1 MREET
6 LGSAI
11 TCLVACLR
19 GSTSSDVLNETL
31 STIKTVVQKDISQT
45 VEMSLYEAV
54 SRFIEDIVE
63 RKEQNDASGKNMD
76 SNSGPIPIG
85 GDPNGT
91 KFLHDL
97 ILAVFGEPES
107 STPSSVAEVHESLRT
122 ARISLAAKFVSQP
135 MLSLASR
142 NLLESKLRSWY
153 EQERSRPLRLRIG
166 KALDVDG
173 ASRSH

>member
-1 MREET
+1 M
-6 LGSAI
+6 
-11 TCLVACLR
+11 
-19 GSTSSDVLNETL
+19 
-31 STIKTVVQKDISQT
+31 QKDTSQI

-54 SRFIEDIVE
+54 SHFIEDIIE
-63 RKEQNDASGKNMD
+63 RREQNDASGKNVD

-107 STPSSVAEVHESLRT
+107 STQSSVAEVHESLRM

-142 NLLESKLRSWY
+142 NLLQGKLRSWY
-153 EQERSRPLRLRIG
+153 EQERSRPLRLQIG
-166 KALDVDG
+166 KALDTDG
-173 ASRSH
+173 ASRHH